1 MKLHKTAGGIL
12 FSSDLSKVYLIHKI
26 PRDEWALPKGHL
38 EEGETAIDAA
48 KREIREETGYFDFV
62 ILGTAPVDITNY
74 EFINKETSKRER
86 KTVYYFAGVVLSE
99 KHRETE
105 EMRKEELDG
114 GWFLINEAIEKTQIE
129 NVKQTLKEVYAE
141 IKNLVNIS

>member
-1 MKLHKTAGGIL
+1 MKTIKSAGGVL
-12 FSSDLSKVYLIHKI
+12 FNTDLTKVYLIHKI
-26 PRDEWALPKGHL
+26 PRDEWALPKGHI
-38 EEGETAIDAA
+38 EDGETAVDAA
-48 KREIREETGYFDFV
+48 KRELREETGYMDFV
-62 ILGTAPVDITNY
+62 ILGTAPVNTTTY
-74 EFINKETSKRER
+74 EYVNKETNKGER

-105 EMRKEELDG
+105 EMKKEELDG